1 MGRAVA
7 VGGRPPVRF
16 VRPADPA
23 PEGGHQPGI
32 VHGVLGAFCAL
43 RAFCAFCAFC
53 GPGLPGLPGTRA
65 GRRGVPQ
72 FGHEVL
78 L

>member
-1 MGRAVA
+1 MA
-7 VGGRPPVRF
+7 VGGRPPARF
-16 VRPADPA
+16 DIRPADPA

-32 VHGVLGAFCAL
+32 VHGVL
-43 RAFCAFCAFC
+43 CAFCVFC
-53 GPGLPGLPGTRA
+53 VPGRRA

-78 L
+78 LPRPPRQPGPLPAA